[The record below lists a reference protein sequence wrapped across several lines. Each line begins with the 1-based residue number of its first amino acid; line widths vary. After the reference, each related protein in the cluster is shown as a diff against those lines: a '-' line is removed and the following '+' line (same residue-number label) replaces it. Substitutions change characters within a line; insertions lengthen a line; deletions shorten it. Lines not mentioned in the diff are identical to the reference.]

1 MIFLKKNILLVI
13 LALFA
18 NFEAKRAGNGAKK
31 RKVIIYERVLE
42 LHFAT
47 IPGSP

>member
-1 MIFLKKNILLVI
+1 MIFLKKNIFWLT

-31 RKVIIYERVLE
+31 RKIIFYERVLE